1 MHYSIELWSNYN
13 KVYQQLNTNIQGLNY
28 LIGMFTERYKT
39 NQNLASTLIK
49 LSESKNNIT
58 TFESLLEG
66 IFGFKGDMG
75 NQYNYLSEFLVGLRD
90 EIIKPLSANYQTFSK
105 KLNQNFTETL
115 AIHKAYQS
123 SVNQLELSKNKF
135 HSSVYA
141 AEQCKLK
148 AEYYKKK
155 MNTINS
161 KDNIKEL
168 KDNYTNAL
176 KQEEM
181 KAMNL
186 LKEAKES
193 ERMYISLI
201 NNTNRLQEEYIEI
214 KKRNLNEIQNL
225 EEELG
230 EYIKD
235 SLRKFII
242 FQVAYLRNM
251 QYDVD
256 KKAKILEGINIR
268 DDIQKFI
275 KDNRTNNI
283 PPTKFEYIPYISKLG
298 KKDEKKEIVNISPDI
313 CKEVN
318 NFISKVFPI
327 GRVEEVKLLKSK
339 MKVDIEEIVQKIY
352 NEEKLNF
359 EDTKDITKIIMDKRA
374 RRFLLN
380 EINNYIKKDKNNCLL
395 NDNAYDI
402 IVDIFKESLKLV
414 RQDKDYE
421 TPKIIINLSSL
432 LYKNSNDEDK
442 EQIFIISNLKR
453 EKTIKSF
460 DFWKELINYNI
471 IEDIHNQKINTILKK
486 EEKKENQ
493 KQKEDYI
500 KKINEIVLNK
510 LKIYSDIMMNFYCRA
525 NCIRQVVQEFKEF
538 YILKDTDLEE
548 INKKIEEY
556 ENEQLNKNDIST
568 YSTEQNSSNL
578 K

>member
-123 SVNQLELSKNKF
+123 SVNQLELSKNQF

-168 KDNYTNAL
+168 KDNYANAL

-186 LKEAKES
+186 LKEAKEN

-327 GRVEEVKLLKSK
+327 GRTEEVKLLKSK

-432 LYKNSNDEDK
+432 LYKNSNDDDK
-442 EQIFIISNLKR
+442 EQIFIISNLKH

-460 DFWKELINYNI
+460 DFWKEVINYNI

-486 EEKKENQ
+486 EENKEKE
-493 KQKEDYI
+493 KQKEEYI

-525 NCIRQVVQEFKEF
+525 NCVRQVVQEFKEF
-538 YILKDTDLEE
+538 YILEDKDLEE

>member
-123 SVNQLELSKNKF
+123 SVNQLELSKNQF

-168 KDNYTNAL
+168 KDNYANAL

-186 LKEAKES
+186 LKEAKEN

-327 GRVEEVKLLKSK
+327 GRAEEVKLLKSK

-432 LYKNSNDEDK
+432 LYKNSNDDDK
-442 EQIFIISNLKR
+442 EQIFIISNLKH

-460 DFWKELINYNI
+460 DFWKEVINYNI

-486 EEKKENQ
+486 EENKEKE
-493 KQKEDYI
+493 KQKEEYI

-525 NCIRQVVQEFKEF
+525 NCVRQVVQEFKEF
-538 YILKDTDLEE
+538 YILEDKDLEE

>member
-123 SVNQLELSKNKF
+123 SVNQLELSKNQF

-168 KDNYTNAL
+168 KDNYANAL

-186 LKEAKES
+186 LKEAKEN

-327 GRVEEVKLLKSK
+327 GRAEEVKLLKSK

-432 LYKNSNDEDK
+432 LFKNSNDDDK
-442 EQIFIISNLKR
+442 EQIFIISNLKH

-460 DFWKELINYNI
+460 DFWKEVINYNI

-486 EEKKENQ
+486 EENKEKE
-493 KQKEDYI
+493 KQKEEYI

-525 NCIRQVVQEFKEF
+525 NCVRQVVQEFKEF
-538 YILKDTDLEE
+538 YILEDKDLEE

>member
-123 SVNQLELSKNKF
+123 SVNQLELSKNQF

-168 KDNYTNAL
+168 KDNYANAL

-186 LKEAKES
+186 LKEAKEN

-327 GRVEEVKLLKSK
+327 GRTEEVKLLKSK

-432 LYKNSNDEDK
+432 LFKNSNDDDK
-442 EQIFIISNLKR
+442 EQIFIISNLKH

-460 DFWKELINYNI
+460 DFWKEVINYNI

-486 EEKKENQ
+486 EENKEKE
-493 KQKEDYI
+493 KQKEEYI

-525 NCIRQVVQEFKEF
+525 NCVRQVVQEFKEF
-538 YILKDTDLEE
+538 YILEDKDLEE